1 MLSCSLAVI
10 KKSNTMLEKPYAE
23 SCERNSPPIFEVIS
37 PLLSN
42 SKAVLEIGSGTGQ
55 HAVYFAERL
64 PYLLWHTSD
73 KLEYHSGI
81 QGWITES
88 KLTNITPPALFDVSD
103 DPSPELKIDAVFSA
117 NTAHIMNA
125 NDVKNMIEKV
135 GELLP
140 KHGLFLLYGPFKI
153 EGQFS
158 SHNDALF
165 DQHLKLRNV
174 GSSIRNIE
182 DLDRLAEQ
190 AGLFPKHRYT
200 MPRNNHL
207 ICWQRQ

>member
-1 MLSCSLAVI
+1 
-10 KKSNTMLEKPYAE
+10 MLEKPYAE
-23 SCERNSPPIFEVIS
+23 SCDRNSQPIFEVIS

-42 SKAVLEIGSGTGQ
+42 TKAVLEIGSGTGQ
-55 HAVYFAERL
+55 HAVYFAKRM
-64 PYLLWHTSD
+64 PHLLWHTSD
-73 KLEYHSGI
+73 IIEYHLGI
-81 QGWITES
+81 QLWITES
-88 KLTNITPPALFDVSD
+88 KLTNITPPVTFNVSD
-103 DPSPELKIDAVFSA
+103 DQSPELKIDAIFSA
-117 NTAHIMNA
+117 NTSHIMNA
-125 NDVKNMIEKV
+125 NDVNNMIRKG

-140 KHGLFLLYGPFKI
+140 KNGLFLLYGPFKVD
-153 EGQFS
+153 GQFS
-158 SHNDALF
+158 SDNDALF

-190 AGLFPKHRYT
+190 ARLLPKHRYT